1 MSKIGVVFFSRDNGT
16 CPLLMWLDGLP
27 AKFQDKCVVR
37 IERLAELGY
46 DLRRP
51 EADYLRDEIYKL
63 RTSFHSVQY
72 RMLYFCWDNQA
83 VVSHGVI
90 KKRAVPASEIN
101 LAVKHKPLFGSDPK
115 RCTYRE
121 ENT

>member
-1 MSKIGVVFFSRDNGT
+1 MPKIEVVFFSRDDGT

-27 AKFQDKCVVR
+27 AKVQDKCVVR

-51 EADYLRDEIYKL
+51 EADYLRDEIYEL

-72 RMLYFCWDNQA
+72 RML
-83 VVSHGVI
+83 
-90 KKRAVPASEIN
+90 
-101 LAVKHKPLFGSDPK
+101 
-115 RCTYRE
+115 
-121 ENT
+121 